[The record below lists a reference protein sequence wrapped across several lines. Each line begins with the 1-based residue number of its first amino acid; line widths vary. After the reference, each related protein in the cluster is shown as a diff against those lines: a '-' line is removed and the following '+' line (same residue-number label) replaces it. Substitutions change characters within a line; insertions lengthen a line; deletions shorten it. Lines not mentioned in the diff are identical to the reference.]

1 MADNIKIVGEILN
14 IQEVSRY
21 DDTDVRLLTS
31 QRIQEDFGQKNDY
44 IEYFVYDAGN
54 NLLNTSYSY
63 KDFKLPNTSF
73 VNTNGFLPIIEI
85 DPVKDLQNLGY
96 SSGDL

>member
-31 QRIQEDFGQKNDY
+31 
-44 IEYFVYDAGN
+44 
-54 NLLNTSYSY
+54 TSEILELKRVEISVIY
-63 KDFKLPNTSF
+63 LQTS
-73 VNTNGFLPIIEI
+73 
-85 DPVKDLQNLGY
+85 
-96 SSGDL
+96 S